1 MPSIGILV
9 NIKFANLKFANLRCK
24 FAEVAEQADAHDSKS
39 CGETRESS
47 ILSFGT
53 ILSVGKQG

>member
-9 NIKFANLKFANLRCK
+9 NINFANLKFANLK

-53 ILSVGKQG
+53 